1 MSHSFVSLAP
11 AMLEGVLS
19 NLWSAGYVTDCQD
32 QYCNSTTVRTGV
44 RSTSIKKSDNAT
56 RPLFVY

>member
-1 MSHSFVSLAP
+1 MSLAP